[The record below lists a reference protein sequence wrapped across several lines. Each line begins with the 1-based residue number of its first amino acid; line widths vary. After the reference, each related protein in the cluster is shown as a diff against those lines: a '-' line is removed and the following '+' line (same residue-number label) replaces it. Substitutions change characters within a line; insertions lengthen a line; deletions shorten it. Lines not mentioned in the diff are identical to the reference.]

1 MKFIP
6 IIVFFATSTVFASD
20 MDTIHL
26 SKAKNFNVNNCK
38 VINSA
43 RIAISS
49 KVSEFKINTDDYLL
63 LELLGRDSIQCYSFN
78 YYPDISPYLDFKV
91 KKNTLYIIEMS
102 GTASSGNWI
111 KQRYNINIKNMS
123 LIKK

>member
-49 KVSEFKINTDDYLL
+49 KVSEFKINTDDYHAVLCIIRVFG
-63 LELLGRDSIQCYSFN
+63 ELPGRHHAGKTRTRRLPFRS
-78 YYPDISPYLDFKV
+78 
-91 KKNTLYIIEMS
+91 LYRTSE
-102 GTASSGNWI
+102 TDA
-111 KQRYNINIKNMS
+111 
-123 LIKK
+123 